1 MTMLTLVTMTMTGK
15 EAEAARQR
23 SETLRN
29 EAIRLVEDRHV
40 RTNRSPRLRDDE
52 EQDREDDDEDIDDD
66 EYDNN
71 HHGGDQ
77 AGFKKVF
84 LGPRQTPRQD

>member
-1 MTMLTLVTMTMTGK
+1 MLKNLTQ

-40 RTNRSPRLRDDE
+40 RTNRFRIITIIIIMTMMMIILITMIMTIIVTR
-52 EQDREDDDEDIDDD
+52 
-66 EYDNN
+66 
-71 HHGGDQ
+71 
-77 AGFKKVF
+77 VW
-84 LGPRQTPRQD
+84 

>member
-1 MTMLTLVTMTMTGK
+1 MLKNETQ

-40 RTNRSPRLRDDE
+40 RTNRFRIITITMIIMIMTIIVTR
-52 EQDREDDDEDIDDD
+52 
-66 EYDNN
+66 
-71 HHGGDQ
+71 
-77 AGFKKVF
+77 VW
-84 LGPRQTPRQD
+84 

>member
-1 MTMLTLVTMTMTGK
+1 MTMTGK

-52 EQDREDDDEDIDDD
+52 EQDREDDDE
-66 EYDNN
+66 YDNN